1 MIAPL
6 DAVPSIGRR
15 RVVTEALEISPFGCI
30 SGGDPFLDRFSRRVS
45 TAASAWCP
53 SYWDMRLMPA
63 KDILQSYLDD
73 MGDIVMRERFEDY
86 AARIQL
92 PLNIITASAS
102 LTVRTL
108 KDLEDGFDDFN
119 EMIQSLGVTA
129 MLRTVKIA
137 RFIGNDHVIGI
148 YDTRLM
154 GSSRQVLPTFHS
166 KIWIGTYDGLW
177 KAIRIQNTTNDAR
190 WPMLYT
196 RLAEAPWPIEEN

>member
-6 DAVPSIGRR
+6 DPVPSIGRLH
-15 RVVTEALEISPFGCI
+15 VAAEALEISPLGCI
-30 SGGDPFLDRFSRRVS
+30 SENDPFLDRSSRRVS

-53 SYWDMRLMPA
+53 SHWDMRLMPA

-73 MGDIVMRERFEDY
+73 MGDIVLRERFEDY

-119 EMIQSLGVTA
+119 DMIQSLGVTA
-129 MLRTVKIA
+129 MLRTAKVA
-137 RFIGNDHVIGI
+137 RFVGNDHVIGI

-154 GSSRQVLPTFHS
+154 RGPRQVLPTFHS
-166 KIWIGTYDGLW
+166 KMWIGTYDGLW

-196 RLAEAPWPIEEN
+196 RLADAPWPIEEN